1 MDISQMRMMLVLA
14 EYKSM
19 TTTAKKLHVTQP
31 ALTYQLKV
39 IESELGFKVFNR
51 TRTGTSLTAEGAFLV
66 ETIKGI
72 VTDYDES
79 VRLARAMAKGSA
91 AGTIRVG
98 INSFSR
104 DTISFFLNVAQ
115 SDVSFSLIPCGSS
128 DPIKLLREGVIDLWS
143 TSDAAMAKAPAHLK
157 FAELSSANQSV
168 FVPSTHPLA
177 QRDVVRII
185 DLRTET
191 VWLWPKGTAS
201 IAADS
206 IREELESYGTDVA
219 DFVPGVPAIVTAF
232 MNEGVAVY
240 DDGFLP
246 PSSQSAVQ
254 ITIVDALDDILGVAY
269 LDSQEERLAPILED
283 LAQHIPFNQG
293 RALSSSELAAER
305 IVSVLD
311 EISSTVRRGGMKDI
325 VPLVEYALE
334 LGVSANHILNRG
346 LLSGM
351 NATGEAYREG
361 SIFMTEM
368 SAAVATTNLAMGAL
382 QPHFASEDEK
392 PVSGSAVIGTVLGDR
407 HDIGKNLVRIML
419 ESRDITVAD
428 LGKQVPPEAFVEHV
442 RNNVNCNVVLI
453 SVNRDELLDRARDIV
468 QALEDA
474 KLRERVFIMIG
485 GAAASPDFAEE
496 IGADAFTASAEEA
509 AEKAHEFMSL
519 SQE

>member
-1 MDISQMRMMLVLA
+1 MDVSQMRMMLVLA
-14 EYKSM
+14 ECKSM

-31 ALTYQLKV
+31 ALTYQLKA
-39 IESELGFKVFNR
+39 IENELGFKVFNR
-51 TRTGTSLTAEGAFLV
+51 TRTGTSLTAEGAFLI
-66 ETIKGI
+66 ETVKEL
-72 VTDYDES
+72 VADYDEA
-79 VRLARAMAKGSA
+79 VRLSRAMAKGRA

-98 INSFSR
+98 INSYSR

-115 SDVSFSLIPCGSS
+115 SDVTFSLIPCGSS
-128 DPIKLLREGVIDLWS
+128 DPVNLLREGVIDLWS
-143 TSDAAMAKAPAHLK
+143 TSDAAMANAPATLR
-157 FAELSSANQSV
+157 FTELSSANQSV

-177 QRDVVRII
+177 TRDVVRIS
-185 DLRTET
+185 DLRNET
-191 VWLWPKGTAS
+191 VWLWPRGTAS
-201 IAADS
+201 LAADA
-206 IREELESYGTDVA
+206 IREELESYGSDVA
-219 DFVPGVPAIVTAF
+219 DFIPGVPAILTAF

-246 PSSQSAVQ
+246 PSSHSAVQ

-269 LDSQEERLAPILED
+269 LSTQESRLAPILEN

-351 NATGEAYREG
+351 NATGDAYREG
-361 SIFMTEM
+361 EIFMTEM
-368 SAAVATTNLAMGAL
+368 SAAVATTNLAMGVL
-382 QPHFASEDEK
+382 QPHFTSEDEK
-392 PVSGSAVIGTVLGDR
+392 PVAGSAVIGTVMGDR

-419 ESRDITVAD
+419 ESRDIKVAD
-428 LGKQVPPEAFVEHV
+428 LGKQVAPEAFVEHV
-442 RNNVNCNVVLI
+442 RNNADCNVVLI
-453 SVNRDELLDRARDIV
+453 SVNRDELLDRVRDIIEAL
-468 QALEDA
+468 QAA
-474 KLRERVFIMIG
+474 KLRDQVFIMVG
-485 GAAASPDFAEE
+485 GAATSPAFADE

-509 AEKAHEFMSL
+509 ADKAHEFMSL
-519 SQE
+519 G